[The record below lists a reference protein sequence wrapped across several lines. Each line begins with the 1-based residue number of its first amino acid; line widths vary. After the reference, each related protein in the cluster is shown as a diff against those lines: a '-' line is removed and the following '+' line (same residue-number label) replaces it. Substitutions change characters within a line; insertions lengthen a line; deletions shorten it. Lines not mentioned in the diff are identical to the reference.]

1 LHIVIGLVNISRAF
15 LLGYARHIMQ
25 VSSRRQVV
33 AGNWKMNGD
42 KALVEQIQRHL
53 MVADLK
59 NMDVV
64 ICPPFPY
71 FGLFDSKVKL
81 GSQNISQF
89 DSGAH
94 TGEISAATLN
104 EFSCEYV
111 IVGHS
116 ERRADNHESN
126 ELVALK
132 VEQILKAQLT
142 PILCVGEPENVR
154 EDGTLFDYIAAQL
167 DAVLLQVDI
176 SQFTDVILAY
186 EPIWAIGTGKTASPA
201 QAQEVHAFIRGHLA
215 KQDANIA
222 AKIVIL
228 YGGSVKGNNAQELFS
243 QADVDGGLIG
253 GASLN
258 PEEFLSIC
266 RAAN

>member
-1 LHIVIGLVNISRAF
+1 
-15 LLGYARHIMQ
+15 MQ
-25 VSSRRQVV
+25 VISRRQLV

-42 KALVEQIQRHL
+42 KALVDKMQKKFA
-53 MVADLK
+53 VAELE

-64 ICPPFPY
+64 ICPPFLY
-71 FGLFDSKVKL
+71 LGLFDGKLKL

-94 TGEISAATLN
+94 TGEVSVAMLN
-104 EFSCEYV
+104 EFNCQYT

-116 ERRADNHESN
+116 ERRADNYESN

-132 VEQILKAQLT
+132 VEQVLKADLT
-142 PILCVGEPENVR
+142 PILCIGEPESVR
-154 EDGTLFDYIAAQL
+154 ENGELFEFIAAQL
-167 DAVLLQVDI
+167 NAVLEKVGIIDFANI
-176 SQFTDVILAY
+176 VLAY

-201 QAQEVHAFIRGHLA
+201 QAQEVHAFIREHLA
-215 KQDANIA
+215 KQDVNIA
-222 AKIVIL
+222 AAIIIL

-243 QADVDGGLIG
+243 QVDVDGGLIG
-253 GASLN
+253 GASLD

-266 RAAN
+266 QAANQ

>member
-1 LHIVIGLVNISRAF
+1 V
-15 LLGYARHIMQ
+15 Q
-25 VSSRRQVV
+25 VVGRRQLV

-42 KALVEQIQRHL
+42 KALVGRMQKIFATASL
-53 MVADLK
+53 D

-64 ICPPFPY
+64 ICPPSPY
-71 FGLFDSKVKL
+71 FGLFDGKLKL
-81 GSQNISQF
+81 GSQNISEF

-94 TGEISAATLN
+94 TGEVSAAMLN
-104 EFSCEYV
+104 EFKCQYS

-132 VEQILKAQLT
+132 VEQVLKAGLT
-142 PILCVGEPENVR
+142 PILCVGEPESVR
-154 EDGTLFDYIAAQL
+154 ENGELFEFIAAQL
-167 DAVLLQVDI
+167 NAVLMKVSI
-176 SQFTDVILAY
+176 GQFADVVLAY

-215 KQDANIA
+215 KQDVNIA
-222 AKIVIL
+222 ANIIIL

-243 QADVDGGLIG
+243 QVDVDGGLIG
-253 GASLN
+253 GASLD
-258 PEEFLSIC
+258 PQEFLSIC
-266 RAAN
+266 QAANQ

>member
-1 LHIVIGLVNISRAF
+1 MTEHNV
-15 LLGYARHIMQ
+15 Q
-25 VSSRRQVV
+25 VSSRRQLV

-42 KALVEQIQRHL
+42 KALVEQMQKQFASASL
-53 MVADLK
+53 E

-71 FGLFDSKVKL
+71 WGLFDGKVKL

-89 DSGAH
+89 DAGAH
-94 TGEISAATLN
+94 TGEVSVAMLA
-104 EFSCEYV
+104 EFNCQYA

-116 ERRADNHESN
+116 ERRADNHESDII
-126 ELVALK
+126 VALK
-132 VEQILKAQLT
+132 VEQALKANLT

-167 DAVLLQVDI
+167 DAVLQKVGI
-176 SQFTDVILAY
+176 SQFANIVLAY

-215 KQDANIA
+215 KQDDNIA
-222 AKIVIL
+222 ANIVIL

-258 PEEFLSIC
+258 PEDFLSIC
-266 RAAN
+266 QAANQ

>member
-1 LHIVIGLVNISRAF
+1 
-15 LLGYARHIMQ
+15 MQ
-25 VSSRRQVV
+25 VVGRRQLV

-42 KALVEQIQRHL
+42 KALVGKMQKIFATAGL
-53 MVADLK
+53 D

-64 ICPPFPY
+64 ICPPSPY
-71 FGLFDSKVKL
+71 FGLFDGKLKL
-81 GSQNISQF
+81 GSQNISEF

-94 TGEISAATLN
+94 TGEVSVAMLN
-104 EFSCEYV
+104 EFKCQYS

-132 VEQILKAQLT
+132 VEQVLKAGLT
-142 PILCVGEPENVR
+142 PILCVGEPESVR
-154 EDGTLFDYIAAQL
+154 ENGELFEFIAAQL
-167 DAVLLQVDI
+167 NAVLMKVSI
-176 SQFTDVILAY
+176 GQFADVVLAY

-215 KQDANIA
+215 KQDVNIA
-222 AKIVIL
+222 ANIIML

-243 QADVDGGLIG
+243 QVDVDGGLIG
-253 GASLN
+253 GASLD
-258 PEEFLSIC
+258 PQEFLSIC
-266 RAAN
+266 QAANQ

>member
-1 LHIVIGLVNISRAF
+1 MQTNI
-15 LLGYARHIMQ
+15 
-25 VSSRRQVV
+25 RRQLV

-42 KALVEQIQRHL
+42 KTLVEQMQKQFAGAGL
-53 MVADLK
+53 T

-71 FGLFDSKVKL
+71 FGLFDGNLKL
-81 GSQNISQF
+81 GAQNISQF

-94 TGEISAATLN
+94 TGEVSVAMLN
-104 EFSCEYV
+104 EFNCQYV

-116 ERRADNHESN
+116 ERRTDNLESN
-126 ELVALK
+126 ALVALK
-132 VEQILKAQLT
+132 VEQALKAELT

-154 EDGTLFDYIAAQL
+154 EDGSLFDYIAAQL
-167 DAVLLQVDI
+167 DAVLHQVGI
-176 SQFTDVILAY
+176 SQFVNVVLAY

-201 QAQEVHAFIRGHLA
+201 QAQEVHAFIREHLA
-215 KQDANIA
+215 KQDVDIA
-222 AKIVIL
+222 ANLVIL
-228 YGGSVKGNNAQELFS
+228 YGGSVKSNNAQELFS

-258 PEEFLSIC
+258 PEDFLSIC
-266 RAAN
+266 QAANQ

>member
-1 LHIVIGLVNISRAF
+1 
-15 LLGYARHIMQ
+15 MQ
-25 VSSRRQVV
+25 LNSRRQLV

-42 KALVEQIQRHL
+42 KALVEQMQKQFAGANL
-53 MVADLK
+53 E

-71 FGLFDSKVKL
+71 LGLFDGKLKL

-94 TGEISAATLN
+94 TGEVSVAMLN
-104 EFSCEYV
+104 EFNCQYT

-116 ERRADNHESN
+116 ERRADNYESN

-132 VEQILKAQLT
+132 VEQVLKADLT
-142 PILCVGEPENVR
+142 PILCIGEPESVR
-154 EDGTLFDYIAAQL
+154 ENGELFEFIAAQL
-167 DAVLLQVDI
+167 NAVLAKVGI
-176 SQFTDVILAY
+176 SDFANIVLAY

-201 QAQEVHAFIRGHLA
+201 QAQEVHAFIREHLA
-215 KQDANIA
+215 KQDVNIA
-222 AKIVIL
+222 AAIIIL

-243 QADVDGGLIG
+243 QVDVDGGLIG
-253 GASLN
+253 GASLD

-266 RAAN
+266 QAANQ

>member
-1 LHIVIGLVNISRAF
+1 MTEQNVKANI
-15 LLGYARHIMQ
+15 
-25 VSSRRQVV
+25 RRQLV

-42 KALVEQIQRHL
+42 KILVEKMQEQL
-53 MVADLK
+53 SVASLD
-59 NMDVV
+59 NIDVV

-71 FGLFDSKVKL
+71 FGLFDGKIKL
-81 GSQNISQF
+81 GSQNSSQF

-94 TGEISAATLN
+94 TGEVSVAMLH
-104 EFSCEYV
+104 EFNCQYV

-126 ELVALK
+126 ELVAQKAEQVLK
-132 VEQILKAQLT
+132 VNLT
-142 PILCVGEPENVR
+142 PILCVGESESVR
-154 EDGTLFDYIAAQL
+154 DDGTFFDYIAAQL
-167 DAVLLQVDI
+167 DAVLMKVGI
-176 SQFTDVILAY
+176 SQFVNVVLAY

-215 KQDANIA
+215 KQDNNIA
-222 AKIVIL
+222 ANIVIL

-258 PEEFLSIC
+258 PEDFLSIC
-266 RAAN
+266 QAANQ

>member
-1 LHIVIGLVNISRAF
+1 VQI
-15 LLGYARHIMQ
+15 
-25 VSSRRQVV
+25 SSRRQLV

-42 KALVEQIQRHL
+42 KALVGQIQKHIAA
-53 MVADLK
+53 ADLK

-71 FGLFDSKVKL
+71 LGLFDSEQKL
-81 GSQNISQF
+81 GSQDISQF

-94 TGEISAATLN
+94 TGEVSVAMLN
-104 EFSCEYV
+104 EFNCQYV

-116 ERRADNHESN
+116 ERRADNYESN

-132 VEQILKAQLT
+132 VEQALKAELT
-142 PILCVGEPENVR
+142 SILCVGEPEEVR
-154 EDGTLFDYIAAQL
+154 DNGTLFDYIAAQL
-167 DAVLLQVDI
+167 DAVLLRVGI
-176 SQFTDVILAY
+176 NQFNNIVLAY

-222 AKIVIL
+222 AKTVIL

-243 QADVDGGLIG
+243 QVDVDGGLIG

-266 RAAN
+266 QAAN

>member
-1 LHIVIGLVNISRAF
+1 MTEHDVQKN
-15 LLGYARHIMQ
+15 
-25 VSSRRQVV
+25 SRRQLV

-42 KALVEQIQRHL
+42 KALVEQMQEIL
-53 MVADLK
+53 AGASLK

-71 FGLFDSKVKL
+71 LGLFDVNLKL
-81 GSQNISQF
+81 GSQNISEF

-94 TGEISAATLN
+94 TGEVSVSMLQ
-104 EFSCEYV
+104 EFKCQYV

-132 VEQILKAQLT
+132 VEQVLKANLT
-142 PILCVGEPENVR
+142 PILCVGEPESVR
-154 EDGTLFDYIAAQL
+154 EDGTLFEYIAAQL
-167 DAVLLQVDI
+167 DAVLDKVGI
-176 SQFTDVILAY
+176 SQFANMVLAY

-201 QAQEVHAFIRGHLA
+201 QAQEVHAFIREFLA
-215 KQDANIA
+215 KQDDNVAAN
-222 AKIVIL
+222 IVIL

-258 PEEFLSIC
+258 PEDFLSIC
-266 RAAN
+266 QAANQ

>member
-1 LHIVIGLVNISRAF
+1 
-15 LLGYARHIMQ
+15 MQ
-25 VSSRRQVV
+25 INSRRQLV

-42 KALVEQIQRHL
+42 KALVENMQKHL
-53 MVADLK
+53 ASASLT

-71 FGLFDSKVKL
+71 FGLFDNNLKL
-81 GSQNISQF
+81 GAQNISQF

-94 TGEISAATLN
+94 TGEVSVAMLS
-104 EFSCEYV
+104 EFNCQYV

-116 ERRADNHESN
+116 ERRADNNESN

-132 VEQILKAQLT
+132 VEQALKVNLV
-142 PILCVGEPENVR
+142 PILCVGEPEDVR
-154 EDGTLFDYIAAQL
+154 DNGTLFDYIAAQL
-167 DAVLLQVDI
+167 DAVLQQVGI
-176 SQFTDVILAY
+176 EQFAGIVLAY

-201 QAQEVHAFIRGHLA
+201 QAQEVHAFIREHLA
-215 KQDANIA
+215 KQDVNIA
-222 AKIVIL
+222 ANIVIL

-258 PEEFLSIC
+258 PEDFLSIC
-266 RAAN
+266 QAANQ

>member
-1 LHIVIGLVNISRAF
+1 V
-15 LLGYARHIMQ
+15 Q
-25 VSSRRQVV
+25 VVGRRQLV

-42 KALVEQIQRHL
+42 KALVGKMQKIFATAGL
-53 MVADLK
+53 D

-64 ICPPFPY
+64 ICPPSPY
-71 FGLFDSKVKL
+71 FGLFDGKLKL
-81 GSQNISQF
+81 GSQNISEF

-94 TGEISAATLN
+94 TGEVSVAMLN
-104 EFSCEYV
+104 EFKCQYS

-132 VEQILKAQLT
+132 VEQVLKAGLT
-142 PILCVGEPENVR
+142 PILCVGEPESVR
-154 EDGTLFDYIAAQL
+154 EIGNLFEFIAAQL
-167 DAVLLQVDI
+167 NAVLMKVGI
-176 SQFTDVILAY
+176 SQFADVVLAY

-215 KQDANIA
+215 KQDVNIA
-222 AKIVIL
+222 ANIIIL

-243 QADVDGGLIG
+243 QVDVDGGLIG
-253 GASLN
+253 GASLD
-258 PEEFLSIC
+258 PQEFLSIC
-266 RAAN
+266 QAANQ

>member
-1 LHIVIGLVNISRAF
+1 MKANI
-15 LLGYARHIMQ
+15 
-25 VSSRRQVV
+25 RRQLV

-42 KALVEQIQRHL
+42 KTLVEIMQKQFS
-53 MVADLK
+53 VASLD

-71 FGLFDSKVKL
+71 LGLFDGQIKL

-94 TGEISAATLN
+94 TGEVSVAMLH
-104 EFSCEYV
+104 EFNCQYV

-132 VEQILKAQLT
+132 VEQVLKVNLT
-142 PILCVGEPENVR
+142 PILCVGESESVR
-154 EDGTLFDYIAAQL
+154 DDGTFFDYIAAQL
-167 DAVLLQVDI
+167 DAVLIKVDI
-176 SQFTDVILAY
+176 SQFNNVVLAY

-201 QAQEVHAFIRGHLA
+201 QAQEVHAFIREHLA
-215 KQDANIA
+215 KQDNNIA
-222 AKIVIL
+222 ANIVIL

-258 PEEFLSIC
+258 PEDFLSIC
-266 RAAN
+266 QAANQ

>member
-1 LHIVIGLVNISRAF
+1 
-15 LLGYARHIMQ
+15 MQ
-25 VSSRRQVV
+25 AKSRRQLV

-42 KALVEQIQRHL
+42 KALVEQMQKQL
-53 MVADLK
+53 SAANLE

-71 FGLFDSKVKL
+71 FSLFNSSVKL

-94 TGEISAATLN
+94 TGEVSVSMLK
-104 EFSCEYV
+104 EFDCEYV
-111 IVGHS
+111 ILGHS
-116 ERRADNHESN
+116 ERRADNFESD
-126 ELVALK
+126 ELVASK
-132 VEQILKAQLT
+132 VEQVLKAELT
-142 PILCVGEPENVR
+142 PILCVGEPESVR

-167 DAVLLQVDI
+167 DAVLGRVGV
-176 SQFTDVILAY
+176 SQFSNIVLAY

-201 QAQEVHAFIRGHLA
+201 QAQEVHAFIRAHLA
-215 KQDANIA
+215 KQDDNIA
-222 AKIVIL
+222 ANIVIL

-258 PEEFLSIC
+258 PEDFLSIC
-266 RAAN
+266 QAANQ

>member
-1 LHIVIGLVNISRAF
+1 MTEQN
-15 LLGYARHIMQ
+15 MQ
-25 VSSRRQVV
+25 ANSRRQLV

-42 KALVEQIQRHL
+42 KALVEQMQKQL
-53 MVADLK
+53 CAASLE

-71 FGLFDSKVKL
+71 FGLFDSKLKL

-94 TGEISAATLN
+94 TGEVSVAMLK
-104 EFSCEYV
+104 EFNCEYV

-132 VEQILKAQLT
+132 VEQVLKANLT
-142 PILCVGEPENVR
+142 PILCVGEPESVR
-154 EDGTLFDYIAAQL
+154 EDGTLFEYIAAQL
-167 DAVLLQVDI
+167 DAVLSKVGI
-176 SQFTDVILAY
+176 SQFANMVLAY

-201 QAQEVHAFIRGHLA
+201 QAQEVHAFIREFLA
-215 KQDANIA
+215 KQDDNVAAN
-222 AKIVIL
+222 IVIL

-258 PEEFLSIC
+258 PEDFLSIC
-266 RAAN
+266 QAANQ

>member
-1 LHIVIGLVNISRAF
+1 
-15 LLGYARHIMQ
+15 MQ
-25 VSSRRQVV
+25 VSSRRQLV

-42 KALVEQIQRHL
+42 KALVEQMQKHIAA
-53 MVADLK
+53 ADLK

-64 ICPPFPY
+64 ICPPSPY
-71 FGLFDSKVKL
+71 LGLFDSKVKL

-94 TGEISAATLN
+94 TGEVSVAMLS
-104 EFSCEYV
+104 EFNCQYV

-116 ERRADNHESN
+116 ERRADNYESN

-132 VEQILKAQLT
+132 VEQSLKAKLT
-142 PILCVGEPENVR
+142 PILCVGEPESVR
-154 EDGTLFDYIAAQL
+154 ENGTLFDYIAAQL
-167 DAVLLQVDI
+167 DAVLLQVGI
-176 SQFTDVILAY
+176 SQFDNIVLAY

-215 KQDANIA
+215 EQDAKIA
-222 AKIVIL
+222 SKVVIV

-243 QADVDGGLIG
+243 QVDVDGGLIG

-266 RAAN
+266 QVANQ

>member
-1 LHIVIGLVNISRAF
+1 
-15 LLGYARHIMQ
+15 MQ
-25 VSSRRQVV
+25 SNSRRQLV

-42 KALVEQIQRHL
+42 KALVDKIQKQL
-53 MVADLK
+53 DAATLE

-71 FGLFDSKVKL
+71 IGLFDDKVKL

-94 TGEISAATLN
+94 TGEVSVTMLK
-104 EFSCEYV
+104 EFNCQYV

-116 ERRADNHESN
+116 ERRTDNNESDK
-126 ELVALK
+126 LVASK
-132 VEQILKAQLT
+132 VEQVLKADLT
-142 PILCVGEPENVR
+142 PILCVGEPDSVR
-154 EDGTLFDYIAAQL
+154 DDGTFFDYIAMQL
-167 DAVLLQVDI
+167 DAVLQKVCI
-176 SQFTDVILAY
+176 SQFANIVLAY
-186 EPIWAIGTGKTASPA
+186 EPIWAIGTGETASPM
-201 QAQEVHAFIRGHLA
+201 QAQEVHAFIREFLA
-215 KQDANIA
+215 KQDDNIA
-222 AKIVIL
+222 ANIVIL

-258 PEEFLSIC
+258 PEDFLSIC
-266 RAAN
+266 QAANQ

>member
-1 LHIVIGLVNISRAF
+1 MEHIVQI
-15 LLGYARHIMQ
+15 
-25 VSSRRQVV
+25 SSRRQLV

-42 KALVEQIQRHL
+42 KALVGQMQKHIAA
-53 MVADLK
+53 ADLK
-59 NMDVV
+59 NVDVV

-71 FGLFDSKVKL
+71 FGLFDSEIKL
-81 GSQNISQF
+81 GSQDISQF

-94 TGEISAATLN
+94 TGEVSVAMLN
-104 EFSCEYV
+104 EFNCQYV

-116 ERRADNHESN
+116 ERRADNHETN

-132 VEQILKAQLT
+132 VEQALKAELT
-142 PILCVGEPENVR
+142 AILCVGEPEEVR
-154 EDGTLFDYIAAQL
+154 DNGTLFDYIAAQL
-167 DAVLLQVDI
+167 DAVLLRVGVD
-176 SQFTDVILAY
+176 QFNNIVLAY

-222 AKIVIL
+222 SRTVIL
-228 YGGSVKGNNAQELFS
+228 YGGSVKSNNAQELFS
-243 QADVDGGLIG
+243 QVDVDGGLIG

-266 RAAN
+266 QAAN

>member
-1 LHIVIGLVNISRAF
+1 V
-15 LLGYARHIMQ
+15 Q
-25 VSSRRQVV
+25 VVGRRQLV

-42 KALVEQIQRHL
+42 KALVGRMQKIFATASL
-53 MVADLK
+53 D

-64 ICPPFPY
+64 ICPPSPY
-71 FGLFDSKVKL
+71 FGLFDGKLKL
-81 GSQNISQF
+81 GSQNISEF

-94 TGEISAATLN
+94 TGEVSVAMLN
-104 EFSCEYV
+104 EFKCQYS

-132 VEQILKAQLT
+132 VEQVLKAGLT
-142 PILCVGEPENVR
+142 PILCVGEPESVR
-154 EDGTLFDYIAAQL
+154 EIGKLFEFIAAQL
-167 DAVLLQVDI
+167 NAVLMKVGV
-176 SQFTDVILAY
+176 SQFADVVLAY

-215 KQDANIA
+215 KQDVNIA
-222 AKIVIL
+222 ANIIIL

-243 QADVDGGLIG
+243 QVDVDGGLIG
-253 GASLN
+253 GASLD
-258 PEEFLSIC
+258 PQEFLSIC
-266 RAAN
+266 QAANQ

>member
-1 LHIVIGLVNISRAF
+1 MTEHNVQTN
-15 LLGYARHIMQ
+15 
-25 VSSRRQVV
+25 SRRQLV

-42 KALVEQIQRHL
+42 KALVEKMQQHL
-53 MVADLK
+53 ASASLE

-71 FGLFDSKVKL
+71 FGLFDDNIKL

-94 TGEISAATLN
+94 TGEVSVFMLN
-104 EFSCEYV
+104 EFNCQYV

-116 ERRADNHESN
+116 ERRADNHESD

-132 VEQILKAQLT
+132 VEQALKVNLT

-154 EDGTLFDYIAAQL
+154 EQGTLFDYIAAQL
-167 DAVLLQVDI
+167 DAVLQKIGI
-176 SQFTDVILAY
+176 SQFSDIVLAY

-215 KQDANIA
+215 KQDDNIA
-222 AKIVIL
+222 ANIVIL

-258 PEEFLSIC
+258 PEDFLSIC
-266 RAAN
+266 QAANQ

>member
-1 LHIVIGLVNISRAF
+1 MEHIVQI
-15 LLGYARHIMQ
+15 
-25 VSSRRQVV
+25 SSRRQLV

-42 KALVEQIQRHL
+42 KALVGQMQKHIAA
-53 MVADLK
+53 ADLK

-71 FGLFDSKVKL
+71 LGLFNSEQKL
-81 GSQNISQF
+81 GSQDISQF

-94 TGEISAATLN
+94 TGEVSVAMLN
-104 EFSCEYV
+104 EFNCQYV

-116 ERRADNHESN
+116 ERRADNYESN

-132 VEQILKAQLT
+132 VEQALKAELT
-142 PILCVGEPENVR
+142 AILCVGEPEEVR
-154 EDGTLFDYIAAQL
+154 DNGTLFDYIAAQL
-167 DAVLLQVDI
+167 DAVLLRVGI
-176 SQFTDVILAY
+176 NQFNNIVLAY

-222 AKIVIL
+222 AKTVIL

-243 QADVDGGLIG
+243 QVDVDGGLIG

-266 RAAN
+266 QAAN

>member
-1 LHIVIGLVNISRAF
+1 
-15 LLGYARHIMQ
+15 MQ
-25 VSSRRQVV
+25 ANSRRALV

-42 KALVEQIQRHL
+42 KALVEKMQAQL
-53 MVADLK
+53 CSASLD

-71 FGLFDSKVKL
+71 FSLFDSKLKL
-81 GSQNISQF
+81 GSQNISPF

-94 TGEISAATLN
+94 TGEVSVSMLR
-104 EFSCEYV
+104 EFNCQYV
-111 IVGHS
+111 IIGHS
-116 ERRADNHESN
+116 ERRADNFESD
-126 ELVALK
+126 ELVASK
-132 VEQILKAQLT
+132 VEQVLKANLT

-167 DAVLLQVDI
+167 DAVLSKVGI
-176 SQFTDVILAY
+176 SQFADVVLAY
-186 EPIWAIGTGKTASPA
+186 EPIWAIGTGKTASPG

-215 KQDANIA
+215 KLDDNIA
-222 AKIVIL
+222 ANIVIL

-258 PEEFLSIC
+258 PEDFLSIC
-266 RAAN
+266 QAANQ